1 MIMNDEVRYRAVQS
15 RDSRFDGKFFTAV
28 VTTGVYCR
36 PICPAKTP
44 LRRNVRFF
52 SCAAAAEEA
61 GFRPCKRCR
70 PESAPGTPVWN
81 GTESSVARG
90 VRLIESGF
98 LEEGTVEDLA
108 EVLGIGSRHLR
119 RLFIRHLGAPPKAL
133 DLRRK
138 THFAAVLLAQTP
150 LPITSIA
157 LDSGFRSIRQFND
170 AFRQSFGLSP
180 TEVRRLAVDDTPGGP
195 RGVSTELRLSYRP
208 PFDWQGLLEFY
219 AKRAI
224 RGVELVDR
232 NRYQRS
238 FTVSTEK
245 GLVSGTLSV
254 SNLPERNSLL
264 LQVAA
269 APLKLSKVAA
279 RIRSMFDLS
288 ADPQII
294 ADHLGCDTRLAPL
307 LERTPGVR
315 IPGYYDP
322 FEAAVRAVLGQQ
334 ITVGAAVGLLG
345 ELVRLCGT
353 PLAEA
358 ESDSVR
364 LLFPTPRQIYEA
376 DLAPLGMPG
385 ARKRALK
392 AVARA
397 WLDGTVGARSYRGS
411 ADLLRALESIEGVG
425 AWTAEYTSLR
435 GFGEPDAFPASDIG
449 LRSAVGQLL
458 EHAGKATTREVEE
471 CAENWRPW
479 RGYAAQLLWQ
489 SLYGTPK
496 ENTNDLNAR

>member
-1 MIMNDEVRYRAVQS
+1 MIINDEVRYRAVQS

-81 GTESSVARG
+81 GTGSSVARG

-98 LEEGTVEDLA
+98 LEERSVEDLA

-138 THFAAVLLAQTP
+138 THFAALLLAQTS
-150 LPITSIA
+150 LPVTSIA

-170 AFRQSFGLSP
+170 AFRQSFGVSP
-180 TEVRRLAVDDTPGGP
+180 TEVRRRAAESGVDGP
-195 RGVSTELRLSYRP
+195 QSVRTELRLSYRP
-208 PFDWQGLLEFY
+208 PFDWHGLLDFY

-224 RGVELVDR
+224 RGVELVAEG
-232 NRYQRS
+232 RYRRS
-238 FTVSTEK
+238 FSVATKSGPVT
-245 GLVSGTLSV
+245 GTLSV
-254 SNLPERNSLL
+254 ANLPERNSLL
-264 LQVAA
+264 LQVSA
-269 APLKLSKVAA
+269 APVKLSKVTA

-294 ADHLGCDTRLAPL
+294 AEHLGRTAWLAPL
-307 LERTPGVR
+307 VEQTPGVR
-315 IPGYYDP
+315 IPGYFDP

-334 ITVGAAVGLLG
+334 ITVGAAVRLLG
-345 ELVRLCGT
+345 QLVRLCGT
-353 PLAEA
+353 PLGETAA
-358 ESDSVR
+358 DSIEM
-364 LLFPTPRQIYEA
+364 LFPTPRQLYEA
-376 DLAPLGMPG
+376 DLGPLGMPG

-392 AVARA
+392 AVAGA
-397 WLDGTVGARSYRGS
+397 WLDGSIASRSYRGS
-411 ADLLRALESIEGVG
+411 ADLLRALESIDGVG
-425 AWTAEYTSLR
+425 SWTAEYTSLR
-435 GFGEPDAFPASDIG
+435 GFGEPDALPASDVG
-449 LRSAVGQLL
+449 LRVAVGRLL
-458 EHAGKATTREVEE
+458 GRREKATTREVEQ
-471 CAENWRPW
+471 CAEEWRPW

-489 SLYGTPK
+489 
-496 ENTNDLNAR
+496 NLNIASQEEKRDPSAD